1 MESTVVFGKPI
12 LKGFGKGHSLSA
24 DKPVNFTAAFTK
36 PINLLPFKKAEVR
49 DAHHPWF
56 GKNIKGRVLL
66 IPACIGSTHTGLVLL
81 DLVRL
86 ENGPAAIIIDKADS
100 LLVSGVILSE
110 VWYKKVIPIVEYNTA
125 ELVKSAPDGT
135 LITVDGETGKIMF

>member
-1 MESTVVFGKPI
+1 MKVTGKPI
-12 LKGFGKGHSLSA
+12 LKGHGKGPAMFA

-36 PINLLPFKKAEVR
+36 PHNLLPFKKSEVR

-56 GKNIKGRVLL
+56 GKKIKGKVLL

-86 ENGPAAIIIDKADS
+86 ENGPAAVIIDKADS
-100 LLVSGVILSE
+100 LLVSGVVLSE
-110 VWYKKVIPIVEYNTA
+110 VWYKKVIPIVEYNTS

-135 LITVDGETGKIMF
+135 LIEVNGETGEIKF